1 MIFTPPH
8 CSFRFITENSFATQ
22 SINAYFCA
30 PIVSISLNYPV
41 STLPKPL
48 NVIIIPHHQTSGNT
62 GHTWIVTLRAKAH
75 KGTGQLQHRI
85 FTFHI
90 YEN

>member
-1 MIFTPPH
+1 MADFMIFTPPR
-8 CSFRFITENSFATQ
+8 CSFHFIAENSFATQ

-48 NVIIIPHHQTSGNT
+48 NVIIIPHH
-62 GHTWIVTLRAKAH
+62 L
-75 KGTGQLQHRI
+75 GTPYTRGLSH
-85 FTFHI
+85 
-90 YEN
+90 